1 MWKSITINF
10 QFNSKDKMNMMNM
23 MTRKNWIKYRCR
35 IWLCKRMKSV
45 SIRTNSY
52 FEKTNKNESII
63 TIELENSSG
72 NKKII

>member
-1 MWKSITINF
+1 
-10 QFNSKDKMNMMNM
+10 
-23 MTRKNWIKYRCR
+23 
-35 IWLCKRMKSV
+35 MKSV